1 MGINGTVVRE
11 REIIENY
18 EMTNH
23 EKEQYYEIGR
33 LIMTADGF
41 SAFYEDSF
49 PYSDIEFQLQ

>member
-1 MGINGTVVRE
+1 MGINGTVERD

-18 EMTNH
+18 QMTNY

-49 PYSDIEFQLQ
+49 PYSDIEF